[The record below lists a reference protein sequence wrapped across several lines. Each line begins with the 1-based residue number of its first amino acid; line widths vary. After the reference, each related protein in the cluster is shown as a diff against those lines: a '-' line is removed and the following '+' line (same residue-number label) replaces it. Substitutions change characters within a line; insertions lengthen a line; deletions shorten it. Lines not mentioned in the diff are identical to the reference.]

1 MSKAKPHTIAT
12 EKYQK
17 KVVWMSKSYKLK
29 REVVEAFAEACEKT
43 GVSQAGK
50 LTELMKGF
58 IEEVNKTKE

>member
-17 KVVWMSKSYKLK
+17 KAGWMSKSYKLK
-29 REVVEAFAEACEKT
+29 REVVEAFAEACEQA

-58 IEEVNKTKE
+58 IEEVNKIKE

>member
-17 KVVWMSKSYKLK
+17 NAGWMSKSYKLK
-29 REVVEAFAEACEKT
+29 REVVEAFAEACEQA

-58 IEEVNKTKE
+58 IEEVNKIKE

>member
-17 KVVWMSKSYKLK
+17 KAGWMSKSYKLK
-29 REVVEAFAEACEKT
+29 REVVEAFAEACEQA

-50 LTELMKGF
+50 LTELMKEF
-58 IEEVNKTKE
+58 INEVEKTKE